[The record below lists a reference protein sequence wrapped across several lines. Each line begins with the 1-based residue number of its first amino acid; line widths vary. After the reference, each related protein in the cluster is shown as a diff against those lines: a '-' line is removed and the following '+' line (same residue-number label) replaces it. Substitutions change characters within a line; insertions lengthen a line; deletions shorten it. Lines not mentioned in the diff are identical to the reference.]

1 MENGPFEDDFLLNM
15 VMWNL
20 IITWRY
26 VYPAQVQGV
35 HVDGRD
41 HSPICVQWKWGY
53 SISMLVYQRVFE
65 KAWPLVDQELTL
77 KRCGFILW
85 SPPWWGMWGLTV
97 AAVWVDMLT
106 LLFSG
111 WHGHSDTDDFQDST
125 FSIATGSMTCISQ
138 KDSSFLRNELPV
150 WFWWLLCHAFFLMQ
164 HQESLKI
171 QWEVNSMISCS
182 LSVIEAFNL
191 PSIYY
196 DMCRRVDQLP
206 MFGDGPPLM
215 TEILIMGM

>member
-41 HSPICVQWKWGY
+41 HSPICVHWKWGY

-125 FSIATGSMTCISQ
+125 FSIAPGPWLVYLKKIVHSCKTSCLYDFDGFYVMHFFWCNI
-138 KDSSFLRNELPV
+138 RNH
-150 WFWWLLCHAFFLMQ
+150 WRY
-164 HQESLKI
+164 SGK
-171 QWEVNSMISCS
+171 
-182 LSVIEAFNL
+182 
-191 PSIYY
+191 
-196 DMCRRVDQLP
+196 
-206 MFGDGPPLM
+206 
-215 TEILIMGM
+215 